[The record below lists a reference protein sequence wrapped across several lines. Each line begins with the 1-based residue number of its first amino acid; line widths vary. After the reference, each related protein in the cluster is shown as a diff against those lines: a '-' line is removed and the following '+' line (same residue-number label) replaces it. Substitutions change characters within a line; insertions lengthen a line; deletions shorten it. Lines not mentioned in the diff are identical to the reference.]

1 MKQPI
6 NHSNKYLEA
15 SHIEVLQKE
24 TNMGIGLPLGK
35 GSQQQKGKRLIMHIK

>member
-15 SHIEVLQKE
+15 SHTEVLQKE
-24 TNMGIGLPLGK
+24 TNLGIG
-35 GSQQQKGKRLIMHIK
+35 SAIR